1 MIVQRQ
7 PEKVKPVLDIFCR
20 IPPDLS
26 MASQL
31 RSASVTSS
39 WVALTA
45 LAGKNVSILNKT
57 GADLLIR
64 KAAETTAGFVVT
76 VPDGGSVGIALVAN
90 ASEVEISA
98 AAAGPVAGISYIVE

>member
-1 MIVQRQ
+1 
-7 PEKVKPVLDIFCR
+7 
-20 IPPDLS
+20 

-45 LAGKNVSILNKT
+45 LTGRYISILNKT

-76 VPDGGSVGIALVAN
+76 LPDGGSVGLSLVAN
-90 ASEVEISA
+90 VSEVEISA
-98 AAAGPVAGISYIVE
+98 VAAGPTTGISYIVE